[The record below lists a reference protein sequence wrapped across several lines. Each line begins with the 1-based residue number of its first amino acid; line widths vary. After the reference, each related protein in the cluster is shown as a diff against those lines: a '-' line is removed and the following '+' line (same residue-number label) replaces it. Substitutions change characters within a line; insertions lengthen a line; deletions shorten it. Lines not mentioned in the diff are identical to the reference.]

1 MKKVDKNINT
11 KLYMRET
18 TKLLKFF
25 TNNDDYKNAFF
36 ILTNAL
42 KNTKKDEFDYLVE
55 TYQEG
60 INALSQNYEKN

>member
-1 MKKVDKNINT
+1 MKKMDKSMNA

-25 TNNDDYKNAFF
+25 TNIGDYKNAFF

-42 KNTKKDEFDYLVE
+42 KNMKKDEFDFLAE
-55 TYQEG
+55 TYQED